1 MKKKIMSFSIF
12 ACLLISVFVNIS
24 CIGQT
29 FSSNYSFFIELHD
42 ENDKTI
48 AKKEDLEAFNL
59 SLLDNYSGNK
69 FDGKISLEGTKYG
82 DTGEVGHIY
91 LLYFHLGIGHF
102 ETTAKRYDKKF
113 KKQMEKTG
121 LRIVDKQGRYKTYEI
136 YPLSNYIE
144 YSDEM
149 RNIIVK
155 LERK

>member
-1 MKKKIMSFSIF
+1 MKKKMVKFT
-12 ACLLISVFVNIS
+12 VFVCFLFAMFMYAS
-24 CIGQT
+24 CGGGT
-29 FSSNYSFFIELHD
+29 FVKNEFFFIELHD

>member
-1 MKKKIMSFSIF
+1 MKRKIIRFSIF
-12 ACLLISVFVNIS
+12 AYLLVSVFMNVS
-24 CIGQT
+24 CGGGT
-29 FSSNYSFFIELHD
+29 FVKNEFFFIELHD

-82 DTGEVGHIY
+82 DTGKVGHIY

-136 YPLSNYIE
+136 YPLSNYIK

-149 RNIIVK
+149 KNIIIK

>member
-136 YPLSNYIE
+136 YPLSNYIK

-149 RNIIVK
+149 KNIIIK

>member
-12 ACLLISVFVNIS
+12 AYLLVSVFMNVS
-24 CIGQT
+24 CGGGT
-29 FSSNYSFFIELHD
+29 FVKNEFFFIELHD

-136 YPLSNYIE
+136 YPLSNYIK

-149 RNIIVK
+149 KNIIIK
-155 LERK
+155 LEKK

>member
-1 MKKKIMSFSIF
+1 MNVS
-12 ACLLISVFVNIS
+12 CGGGTFVKNE
-24 CIGQT
+24 
-29 FSSNYSFFIELHD
+29 FFFIELHD

-136 YPLSNYIE
+136 YPLSNYIK

-149 RNIIVK
+149 KNIIIK

>member
-1 MKKKIMSFSIF
+1 MKRKIIRFSIF
-12 ACLLISVFVNIS
+12 AYLLVSVFMNVS
-24 CIGQT
+24 CGGGT
-29 FSSNYSFFIELHD
+29 FVKNEFFFIELHD

-136 YPLSNYIE
+136 YPLSNYIK

-149 RNIIVK
+149 KNIIIK

>member
-1 MKKKIMSFSIF
+1 MKKIVIKISALAF
-12 ACLLISVFVNIS
+12 LLSLAFLNIS
-24 CIGQT
+24 CGGGT
-29 FSSNYSFFIELHD
+29 FVKNEFFFIELHD

-69 FDGKISLEGTKYG
+69 FDGKISLEGAKYG

-149 RNIIVK
+149 KNIIVK
-155 LERK
+155 LEKK

>member
-1 MKKKIMSFSIF
+1 MKRKIIRFSIF
-12 ACLLISVFVNIS
+12 AYLLVSVFMNVS
-24 CIGQT
+24 CGGGT
-29 FSSNYSFFIELHD
+29 FVKNEFFFIELHD

-82 DTGEVGHIY
+82 NTGEVGHIY

>member
-29 FSSNYSFFIELHD
+29 FSSNYSFFIELRD

-69 FDGKISLEGTKYG
+69 FDGKISFGEASQNEYRYGLFFRLGEGNLPST
-82 DTGEVGHIY
+82 EQ
-91 LLYFHLGIGHF
+91 
-102 ETTAKRYDKKF
+102 RYERRF
-113 KKQMEKTG
+113 KKQMGKTG
-121 LRIVDKQGRYKTYEI
+121 IRIVDKQGRYKTYEI
-136 YPLSNYIE
+136 YPLSDYYE
-144 YSDEM
+144 CSDGVKPL
-149 RNIIVK
+149 IVK

>member
-136 YPLSNYIE
+136 YPLSDYYE
-144 YSDEM
+144 CSDGVKPL
-149 RNIIVK
+149 IVK